1 MDMRLAR
8 LQNQSSSGL
17 VVEYI
22 VAIDVTRVR
31 FPADAVFDVSC
42 GSVCHLF
49 SANTVAAAQRQ
60 DVCLAW
66 QCVHVAVLRRRA
78 IAVCRLHSNE
88 RSAVW
93 NSCGG
98 GHTLKWRIAGRAG
111 NDDSDI

>member
-1 MDMRLAR
+1 MRI
-8 LQNQSSSGL
+8 SGL

-42 GSVCHLF
+42 EIVSHLF
-49 SANTVAAAQRQ
+49 IANAVATARRQ
-60 DVCLAW
+60 DARLAW
-66 QCVHVAVLRRRA
+66 QCVHVAVPRRWA
-78 IAVCRLHSNE
+78 IAVCRLHNDE

-93 NSCGG
+93 NCCGG
-98 GHTLKWRIAGRAG
+98 GHTLKWRIAGRVG